1 MARNVAR
8 IQLDRAGI
16 SEVAKSREMQTL
28 MHDLAE
34 RIADN
39 VRGQGI
45 RVDGVPGK
53 HELPV
58 KVTDTV
64 TDRARSSVTIA
75 HPSGKAVQAKHGAL
89 TRAAAEAGLE
99 VSS

>member
-1 MARNVAR
+1 MARNVR
-8 IQLDRAGI
+8 IHSPGI
-16 SEVAKSREMQTL
+16 ASVAKSREVAAEVTK
-28 MHDLAE
+28 LAE
-34 RIADN
+34 SVAENLR
-39 VRGQGI
+39 RQGHM
-45 RVDGVPGK
+45 VEGVPGAVS
-53 HELPV
+53 LPV
-58 KVTDTV
+58 EVSSYT